1 MKNMQHGKRLAADG
15 LHRAAALLLSAVLLV
30 TGLSFGSMRVTAEDG
45 AALPVWD
52 TDAAQGG
59 DETTLIGV
67 SGTYVNQISEALDL
81 INSYRKEACDNGYPD
96 PNTGST
102 LTPSDYVP
110 MQWSEG
116 LEYIARIRAAEASQT
131 VAHTRTNGTR
141 WTTLST
147 PGGYRSYGECLAWN
161 GGSDMVQGIRQWYKE
176 KSDYLNNTGGV
187 TGHYTSMIAPSNHYV
202 GMGTFCTSSGR
213 YYNTTCAEY
222 NGSDDSES
230 FTFDYTSGIQK
241 VEVPVSAVT
250 LQAGSLEETFTAGE
264 SRSLKLAAEYNGK
277 TGFTLEDTVSWSTS
291 DEAVM
296 RIDGDR
302 VTAVGTGTATLTA
315 ETNSMVCTVEVT
327 VETAETTDTTDT
339 TTTASSAA
347 TTTTTTTATTT
358 ASAVS
363 TTASV
368 SGTETAETLEPLTIS
383 LDTVTLT
390 LEELKAANYQVRVPI
405 TADHSYGAMEF
416 GVNRDS
422 RLTYLSCTALVGLC
436 VPASQGEFHWCT
448 FYNIGAEAAG
458 KVGYFTFLLPENTVG
473 GDWFSLNAT
482 NINASGTAARW
493 TRANSGIWGEENV
506 ISGGILILDNR
517 TTETTV
523 SSAETVTT
531 TTTTTASAT
540 VTTATSETTGA
551 PDALTVSIPDM
562 EFSLEELQAADYVVE
577 VPIYADRGYS
587 TLSFGISCAAEM
599 TYIDST
605 ALSGMCAASERN
617 GFIWW
622 TNSVVEGTAAGQ
634 IGTVQLRLSEDAAAG
649 AEYAVTLTAVNAAGG
664 NGKWLDAETGQRGVP
679 QTISGV
685 IHITGEPQTTEAP
698 IAHVFYG
705 DVNVDGKVDVADAV
719 LLNKAVSGAVLLNTQ
734 QRSNGDC
741 DGSGELNS
749 SDALTLLKFL
759 VQTITTL
766 PYQE

>member
-1 MKNMQHGKRLAADG
+1 MKNMQKRLAAKG
-15 LHRAAALLLSAVLLV
+15 LHRAAALLLSAALLV
-30 TGLSFGSMRVTAEDG
+30 TGMSFEGLDVTAEGG

-52 TDAAQGG
+52 TDVAQGG
-59 DETTLIGV
+59 TDTMLIGI
-67 SGTYVNQISEALDL
+67 SGTYVDQISEALDL

-110 MQWSEG
+110 IQWSEG
-116 LEYIARIRAAEASQT
+116 LEYIARIRAAESSQT

-141 WTTLST
+141 WSTLST

-161 GGSDMVQGIRQWYKE
+161 WSSDMVQGIQQWYEE

-187 TGHYTSMIAPSNHYV
+187 TGHYTSMIAPSNRYV

-230 FTFDYTSGIQK
+230 FSFDYTSGIQK
-241 VEVPVSAVT
+241 VEVPSSDVT
-250 LQAGSLEETFTAGE
+250 LQSETLGETFTVGE
-264 SRSLKLAAEYNGK
+264 SRSLQLAAEYSGK

-291 DEAVM
+291 DETVM
-296 RIDGDR
+296 RIDGDQ
-302 VTAVGTGTATLTA
+302 VTAVGAGSATLTA
-315 ETNSMVCTVEVT
+315 ETNSLIYTIEVT
-327 VETAETTDTTDT
+327 AAAAETTT
-339 TTTASSAA
+339 TTTTSA
-347 TTTTTTTATTT
+347 TTTTTTTTTTETSFTT
-358 ASAVS
+358 ASTAAS
-363 TTASV
+363 TA

-383 LDTVTLT
+383 LDTVALT
-390 LEELKAANYQVRVPI
+390 LEELKAADYQVRVPI
-405 TADHSYGAMEF
+405 SADHSYGAMEF
-416 GVNRDS
+416 GVTQDS
-422 RLTYLSCTALVGLC
+422 RLTYLSCTASAGLC
-436 VPASQGEFHWCT
+436 VPASQGDFHWCT
-448 FYNIGAEAAG
+448 FYNIGAATAG
-458 KVGYFTFLLPENTVG
+458 EVGYFTFQLPEDTAG
-473 GDWFSLNAT
+473 GDWFALDAT
-482 NINASGTAARW
+482 TVNASGTTARW

-506 ISGGILILDNR
+506 ISGGILILDNS

-523 SSAETVTT
+523 SSTETVTT
-531 TTTTTASAT
+531 TTTASTADTA
-540 VTTATSETTGA
+540 ATSETTGQA
-551 PDALTVSIPDM
+551 DTLTVSVPDM
-562 EFSLEELQAADYVVE
+562 QISLDELRAADYVVE

-587 TLSFGISCAAEM
+587 TLSFGISCASGM
-599 TYIDST
+599 TYVNSE

-622 TNSVVEGTAAGQ
+622 TNSVVNGTAAGQ

-664 NGKWLDAETGQRGVP
+664 NGRWLDAENGQRGVP
-679 QTISGV
+679 QTVSGV
-685 IHITGEPQTTEAP
+685 IRITDGQQTTEAP
-698 IAHVFYG
+698 VEHVFYG

-719 LLNKAVSGAVLLNTQ
+719 LLNKAVAGAVLLNTQ

-741 DGSGELNS
+741 DGSGELNA